1 MIDQTHDPKRQS
13 WVESANGHSDFPI
26 QNLPLGVFSVGG
38 DAPLIG
44 TAIGDYVLDLKAI
57 AHLFPADIASAL
69 SQPVLNEL
77 FALPVAERHALRQRL
92 SDLLSNEHHRAA
104 VAPHLYLASD
114 CRMHLPARI
123 GDYTD
128 FYVGIHHAMAVG
140 KLFRPDNPLLPNYK
154 HVPIGYHG
162 RASSIRESGVPVV
175 RPKGQTKAPD
185 TDAPVF
191 GPSQRLDY
199 ELELGVFIAG
209 GNALG
214 LPINI
219 KDAPNHIAGL
229 CLLNDWSA
237 RDLQAWEYQPLGPFL
252 AKNFH
257 STISP
262 WVITS
267 EALAPFRTTQPPRP
281 AGDPEPLPYL
291 SNATDQA
298 SGAFTI
304 GLEVQILTEQ
314 MRTQNLP
321 AQTLSR
327 SSTQAAMYW
336 TIAQLITHHSVNG
349 CNLMPGDLLGTGTLS
364 GPDKSQAGSLLELS
378 DGGKSPVTLNNGET
392 RRFLNDGDEVILT
405 ARAEAEGFVSIGF
418 GQCRANILPSP
429 RMRGEG

>member
-1 MIDQTHDPKRQS
+1 
-13 WVESANGHSDFPI
+13 ANGHSDFPI

-38 DAPLIG
+38 DAPRIG
-44 TAIGDYVLDLKAI
+44 TAIGDYVLDLKAT
-57 AHLFPADIASAL
+57 AGLFPADIAAAL
-69 SQPVLNEL
+69 SEPVLNDL
-77 FALPVAERHALRQRL
+77 FALPATARRALRQRL
-92 SDLLSNEHHRAA
+92 SDLLSDEAHRSA
-104 VAPHLYLASD
+104 VTPHLFPAAE

-128 FYVGIHHAMAVG
+128 FYVGIHHATAVG
-140 KLFRPDNPLLPNYK
+140 KLFRPDSPLLPNYK

-185 TDAPVF
+185 ADAPIF

-214 LPINI
+214 QPIDI
-219 KDAPNHIAGL
+219 KDAPDHIAGL

-252 AKNFH
+252 AKNFQ

-267 EALAPFRTTQPPRP
+267 EALEPFRAAQPARP
-281 AGDPEPLPYL
+281 GGDPQPLPYL
-291 SNATDQA
+291 SDATDQA

-314 MRTQNLP
+314 MRKQNQAP
-321 AQTLSR
+321 ETLSR

-336 TIAQLITHHSVNG
+336 TIAQLIAHHSVNG
-349 CNLMPGDLLGTGTLS
+349 CNLMAGDLLGTGTLS
-364 GPDKSQAGSLLELS
+364 GPEKAQAGSLLELS

-392 RRFLNDGDEVILT
+392 RRFLNDGDEVILI

-418 GQCRANILPSP
+418 GQCRAHILPAV
-429 RMRGEG
+429 